1 MDESA
6 KNVDGMFVFEKTY
19 KDPMEAELYSPTYFR
34 AIGFGDAIVRL
45 VGQNSQTGGGE
56 VSSPYDVFL
65 GLISKPTT
73 QQEETVSWFSRLYAS
88 IFSYTK
94 KEEPSDKPQRPI
106 EETVEK
112 PSDKPEESVDKEP
125 VQKEDG
131 LDKET
136 VPSDKPEESVEKDP
150 VQKEDIPSDKPD
162 ESVEKDP
169 VQKEDIPSD
178 KPDESVEKEPVQK
191 EDIPSDK
198 PDESVEKEPVQKE
211 DIPSD
216 KPEESVE
223 KEPVQKEESL
233 EKDPVPP
240 NDKERPIEET
250 IQKKE
255 EPRVF
260 WQVSIP
266 NPGSK
271 LDAKTCPY
279 SDKEA
284 EMKQRLKAPN
294 QKYEM
299 QGSVYSIGDRK
310 IVLGEVVPIQPLKSP
325 KYI

>member
-19 KDPMEAELYSPTYFR
+19 KDPMEAELYSPAYFR

-73 QQEETVSWFSRLYAS
+73 QQGEKVSWFSRLYAS

-112 PSDKPEESVDKEP
+112 PSDKPEEGLETDP

-136 VPSDKPEESVEKDP
+136 
-150 VQKEDIPSDKPD
+150 
-162 ESVEKDP
+162 
-169 VQKEDIPSD
+169 IPSD

-198 PDESVEKEPVQKE
+198 PD
-211 DIPSD
+211 
-216 KPEESVE
+216 ESVE